1 MLVRRR
7 GSIHRQRGRE
17 VAMSAERAAARL
29 NRLIDSTSERVAF
42 EATRFS
48 LATAGIKPAS
58 DAQFTVN
65 LDLPAGYVLDL
76 REHIDRSPSVAIDG
90 AGGIVVDAKPR
101 PSQKSDRDAIPPT
114 NMIRE
119 AKAKARFDIICG
131 DWRGTDPDFV
141 AVRLSLTRA
150 DLGVVRLAGY
160 VDRAGR
166 SVRQ

>member
-1 MLVRRR
+1 MRLCWP
-7 GSIHRQRGRE
+7 HQ
-17 VAMSAERAAARL
+17 ALPLTACAEA
-29 NRLIDSTSERVAF
+29 IM
-42 EATRFS
+42 
-48 LATAGIKPAS
+48 AGVI
-58 DAQFTVN
+58 
-65 LDLPAGYVLDL
+65 L
-76 REHIDRSPSVAIDG
+76 RSPN
-90 AGGIVVDAKPR
+90 
-101 PSQKSDRDAIPPT
+101 PSNKSQQRLR
-114 NMIRE
+114 RE